1 LSSKTGGGDD
11 IVRVLAGAGNHGLD
25 GGDGNDAFYGNSG
38 NDTLDGGTGKN
49 FLSGAGSADVL
60 VAGSGDD
67 ILLGG
72 QGDDQLSAGD
82 GDNLMMG
89 EADNDSLTGGAGAD
103 ALLGGAGN
111 DTLTGGG
118 GRDAFLFTDN
128 GAANADQILDYSSSD
143 GDIVDLSAVLD
154 SHFGPADN
162 PADFARVVQS
172 GSNVIVQVDADGTGV
187 NWTDVATL
195 NGYGTSGVDLVN
207 VLFAGTVHQFTT

>member
-1 LSSKTGGGDD
+1 MAMMHFTAIPATIRSTAAPETVSCSEPEAPWPAPAT
-11 IVRVLAGAGNHGLD
+11 IF
-25 GGDGNDAFYGNSG
+25 FY
-38 NDTLDGGTGKN
+38 
-49 FLSGAGSADVL
+49 
-60 VAGSGDD
+60 
-67 ILLGG
+67 
-72 QGDDQLSAGD
+72 QLSAGD
-82 GDNLMMG
+82 GDSVMTG

-103 ALLGGAGN
+103 ALLGGTGN

-118 GRDAFLFTDN
+118 GRDVFLFADN

-162 PADFARVVQS
+162 PADFARVIQS